1 MGINKSYTRE
11 DLVVLAAKLVASRL
25 TFGQLDKD
33 GVYLKGGNKGDLGQ
47 LVEDCWFGQKPHPDP
62 EPDFKDAKVELK
74 VSPYYRTRNGVSAKE
89 RLVCDI
95 INYKNESLPGK
106 TFFESSFWKKCENIL
121 LLSYYHA
128 KNQGE
133 EEDPDKLQKRNMFID
148 HYALI
153 EGFPEEDLR
162 IIMQDW
168 EIIVSK
174 IREGK
179 AHELSEG
186 DTKYLGACTKGDT
199 AENSWVKQPF
209 NDLTPAKQRAYSL
222 KTTYMT
228 RLLRKYI
235 FGEEESSHVIKDVNQ
250 LKTISFDDLIIKRI
264 NRFKGRT
271 EEAIAKEAGIISKNK
286 SFYARLTNYML
297 GLGATEEQCE
307 EFKSANI
314 VVRSLHFENDGT
326 LVESVSFPA
335 FVFLDLINQEWES
348 SDLYN
353 DVVSARFL
361 FVIYRFDEMGTT
373 RLETAKFWNMPSKDV
388 DEVHRV
394 WSLTI
399 DEIKKGAGLRKA
411 MWGKKQIIKNDL
423 PGISDSYVAHVRPHT
438 SKAAYL
444 LKDGTHIGNIKSHGD
459 KLPNGEWMTKQCFWL
474 NASYVAKVVR
484 ELLNESKLKEHRGI
498 RYEQHSVGVL
508 EAAEP
513 DMEFGETE

>member
-1 MGINKSYTRE
+1 MGIYKSYTRE
-11 DLVVLAAKLVASRL
+11 DLVVLAAKLVSSRL

-47 LVEDCWFGQKPHPDP
+47 LVEDCWFGQKPHPDQ

-128 KNQGE
+128 KNHGE
-133 EEDPDKLQKRNMFID
+133 GENPAKLQKRNMCID

-168 EIIVSK
+168 EIIVAK
-174 IREGK
+174 IRNGK

-209 NDLTPAKQRAYSL
+209 NDFIPAKQRAYSL

-235 FGEEESSHVIKDVNQ
+235 FGEEESIHVIKDVNQ
-250 LKTISFDDLIIKRI
+250 LKTVSFDDLIIKRI

-335 FVFLDLINQEWES
+335 FEFLDLVNQEWES

-361 FVIYRFDEMGTT
+361 FVIYRFDEMGMT

-444 LKDGTHIGNIKSHGD
+444 LKDGTLIGNIKSHGD

-474 NASYVAKVVR
+474 NASYVSQVVK
-484 ELLNESKLKEHRGI
+484 ELLSESIPAK
-498 RYEQHSVGVL
+498 HS
-508 EAAEP
+508 
-513 DMEFGETE
+513 DIS